1 MLASQII
8 RPQTGNR
15 IKPLRILVAHKVSRI
30 PNGGMSRLMT
40 FIHEHLS
47 ENSGHSVDYF
57 CEEDLPTR
65 WNGRLSRFSFPML
78 VYRKAKL
85 AAERNEPYD
94 VVNVHEPSSAA
105 IALLKKQVGD
115 PAVVVTSY
123 GVERRAW
130 QLACE
135 EARLGRE
142 GPSWKSRLVYP
153 PTSLW
158 QSAVG
163 LRLADHVIC
172 SNEDDKQYLVDRFRV
187 AQNKITRMY
196 SAADPIFCE
205 ASRKR
210 SYENTS
216 TLLFAA
222 TWRKNKGIEDLVPAF
237 TALSD
242 RHSQLKLVVLGAGV
256 AEYKILNAFPERVR
270 NRISCVRTN
279 NDAETANCFAGSDI
293 FVLPSLFEGTP
304 LTLIEAM
311 MSGLPVITTNTC
323 GMKDVIRHERN
334 GLLIPIRT
342 PDAIVAA
349 VQQLLGDSG
358 LRERLGRQAQRDALE
373 KYTWEKVARPIEV
386 VYEQLRA
393 QRG

>member
-1 MLASQII
+1 MCQQAEFQ
-8 RPQTGNR
+8 GNGVR
-15 IKPLRILVAHKVSRI
+15 RLRILVAHKVSRA

-40 FIHEHLS
+40 FIHERLS
-47 ENSGHSVDYF
+47 QRSGHTIDYL
-57 CEEDLPTR
+57 CEEDLPRR
-65 WNGRLSRFSFPML
+65 WNGKLSRFSFPLL
-78 VYRKAKL
+78 VYRKAKI
-85 AAERNEPYD
+85 AAERNVPYD

-105 IALLKKQVGD
+105 IAVLKKQAGN

-123 GVERRAW
+123 GIERRAW

-135 EARLGRE
+135 ERRLGRD

-153 PTSLW
+153 PTTLW

-163 LRLADHVIC
+163 LRLADHVVC
-172 SNEDDKQYLVDRFRV
+172 SNAEDKQYLIERFRLP
-187 AQNKITRMY
+187 QNKITRMH
-196 SAADPIFCE
+196 SAADLIFNE
-205 ASRKR
+205 ASRGR
-210 SYENTS
+210 NYDRAL

-237 TALSD
+237 TALAT
-242 RHSQLKLVVLGAGV
+242 RHLQLKLMVLGGGAPDDS
-256 AEYKILNAFPERVR
+256 IRNAFTEPARS
-270 NRISCVRTN
+270 RIFCVQAGS
-279 NDAETANCFAGSDI
+279 DAETAGWFARADI

-323 GMKDVIRHERN
+323 GMKDVIKHEQN

-342 PDAIVAA
+342 PDAIVDA

-373 KYTWEKVARPIEV
+373 KYTWEKVARPIED

-393 QRG
+393 ERG